1 MLVVKCT
8 MKYGS
13 VTQTDTIVLEDIS
26 DPIHS
31 KIHSTAGETF
41 KNGQGDTK
49 PTAAGSQG
57 EIVYVKADKKYYKYN
72 NSAWTAINTPSAGD
86 NSTYTYKWTKADA
99 NGNITSGWSRTGK
112 VIHVTANEIYQK
124 TIFMVDVEGQ

>member
-13 VTQTDTIVLEDIS
+13 VTQTDTIVLEDIN

-41 KNGQGDTK
+41 KNGQGETYLVAHVIRNGEDLDPIILLDTK
-49 PTAAGSQG
+49 PSAAGSQG

-86 NSTYTYKWTKADA
+86 NSTYTYK
-99 NGNITSGWSRTGK
+99 
-112 VIHVTANEIYQK
+112 
-124 TIFMVDVEGQ
+124 